1 MLALSFV
8 QFLSWGLLQNRMTD
22 MMNLTMAA
30 QAIGTDWTASE
41 FLDKPA
47 SRKNGFRIAPLGPE
61 KNGFLV
67 KFPRASKVV
76 IKEFPV
82 ENADSQFRLNLLY
95 KIPEVKDEVTG
106 FVDFVED
113 KVNSTLVHNASEWRN
128 GASGGTGGSG
138 GKKGKKQQGEKE
150 KEGEQS
156 MLRDLLKSAMS
167 SLYYINDRE
176 TLFVHGSV
184 LPRYTEFYDE
194 EGKEVSLEQFME
206 KLDAAQNGRVDVPFY
221 SAVPALN
228 FSHVW
233 CDGQVRNGIK
243 VKVAAVRL
251 HKPSPQDVEIFAL
264 NGSPDGNS
272 NKRQKV
278 GGVSLA

>member
-1 MLALSFV
+1 
-8 QFLSWGLLQNRMTD
+8 MTD
-22 MMNLTMAA
+22 MLNLTSAA
-30 QAIGTDWTASE
+30 QAIATDWTASE
-41 FLDKPA
+41 FLDKPV

-67 KFPRASKVV
+67 KFPRASRV
-76 IKEFPV
+76 IMKEFPI

-95 KIPEVKDEVTG
+95 KSPEVKDEVVG
-106 FVDFVED
+106 FVDFVEE
-113 KVNSTLVHNASEWRN
+113 KVNSALVTNASEWKN
-128 GASGGTGGSG
+128 SGAGGGTSGSG
-138 GKKGKKQQGEKE
+138 GKKGKKQQQQGEKE
-150 KEGEQS
+150 QD

-167 SLYYINDRE
+167 SMYYINERD
-176 TLFVHGSV
+176 TVFVHATV

-206 KLDAAQNGRVDVPFY
+206 KLGAAQNERADVPFY
-221 SAVPALN
+221 SAVAALN

-251 HKPSPQDVEIFAL
+251 HKPSAEDVEAL
-264 NGSPDGNS
+264 TLKGSPADGNS

-278 GGVSLA
+278 GGVSLD